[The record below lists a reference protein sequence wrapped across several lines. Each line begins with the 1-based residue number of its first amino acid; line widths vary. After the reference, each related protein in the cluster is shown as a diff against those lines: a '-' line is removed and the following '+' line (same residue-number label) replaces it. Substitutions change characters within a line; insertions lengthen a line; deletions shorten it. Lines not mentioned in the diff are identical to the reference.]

1 MSPDRGLQDPRFYHS
16 AVLLRDLE
24 GPVDRGGQIV
34 TAKDNDCHGITSRFC
49 RRSCSAGVCSP
60 FACKSGGMK
69 RFLFHICILMFLFNF
84 LFFLTSLFHHKTCR
98 QKDRACG
105 EQNPY
110 RPPQLSCLGKLLFVL
125 HGCLRRCLCFTLCR
139 TLLHSGFGLCL
150 RICDRHR
157 LVSRCCDRRLL
168 IRSRIPVVIIA
179 VIIITGRRGRI
190 RWIRRVCGF
199 RWVCPVLQ
207 CHT

>member
-49 RRSCSAGVCSP
+49 RRSCGAGVCSP

-110 RPPQLSCLGKLLFVL
+110 RPPAVLSGEASFRSPRLSPWLSLF
-125 HGCLRRCLCFTLCR
+125 
-139 TLLHSGFGLCL
+139 HSLPCSPPLWFPT
-150 RICDRHR
+150 
-157 LVSRCCDRRLL
+157 VSPHL
-168 IRSRIPVVIIA
+168 
-179 VIIITGRRGRI
+179 
-190 RWIRRVCGF
+190 
-199 RWVCPVLQ
+199 
-207 CHT
+207 

>member
-49 RRSCSAGVCSP
+49 RRSCGAGVCSP

-84 LFFLTSLFHHKTCR
+84 FIF
-98 QKDRACG
+98 
-105 EQNPY
+105 PY
-110 RPPQLSCLGKLLFVL
+110 FSFSSQDLPPEGPR
-125 HGCLRRCLCFTLCR
+125 LRRAESLPAT
-139 TLLHSGFGLCL
+139 
-150 RICDRHR
+150 
-157 LVSRCCDRRLL
+157 
-168 IRSRIPVVIIA
+168 IA
-179 VIIITGRRGRI
+179 VLSGGASFRSVAGGIRHDIVLLRRAIQKRL
-190 RWIRRVCGF
+190 RVKACLF
-199 RWVCPVLQ
+199 CNI
-207 CHT
+207 